1 MFFSLSTIY
10 ILLLI
15 FSPDP
20 LYSREYSRIYQHL
33 KGSRASL
40 SGAWECGIA
49 KASPKRTPGKPPAQ
63 PADPRTSPRARG
75 AARGAC
81 GRGRARR
88 SYAKKRRGRLVVWR
102 RQRTAPPRDPHPG
115 LYSHFPSKKLQTR
128 LIFWRIFSNAKVRRT
143 AYILKE
149 IRE

>member
-102 RQRTAPPRDPHPG
+102 RQRTAPPPG
-115 LYSHFPSKKLQTR
+115 PGTIFPSKKLQTR